1 MRFPM
6 DLFSWMKNRKKL
18 KLNKDYS
25 FIDSKPFIHFK
36 ILKGKYKGVVYH
48 YGRLYI
54 LPIEN
59 EEENHCLKFDLVIV
73 DSGKFERKTLENDQ
87 NFVEL
92 VGNILTQIVIEQAE
106 REPYESNREN
116 NTEEFDL

>member
-1 MRFPM
+1 M

-54 LPIEN
+54 KSLED

>member
-1 MRFPM
+1 ME
-6 DLFSWMKNRKKL
+6 LFSWMKRRKKL
-18 KLNKDYS
+18 KLNKDYT

-36 ILKGKYKGVVYH
+36 ILKGKYKGVIYH

-54 LPIEN
+54 QPLED

-73 DSGKFERKTLENDQ
+73 DSGKFDTKMLEADDK
-87 NFVEL
+87 FIEY

-106 REPYESNREN
+106 REPYESNRED
-116 NTEEFDL
+116 NTEEFDLQ